1 MRVSGIHIKILI
13 SLHRHLLQKAI
24 REHANTMMRRARND
38 KPEPA
43 NEEAINRYK
52 STGNV
57 EDGPSENQFQPD
69 FSESRAEKS
78 LWNIRLSEIFEN
90 DYVQNHLP
98 VVEVK
103 DVAKYFLTYLQSL
116 QTSHRKMT
124 TGTNITGGTT
134 YEEVSKRKRREKR
147 KQNVRLNPFPC
158 YTTILTHSIC
168 QRFHHQLSALHYHQ
182 LHRFVGPLT
191 KMSYAALS
199 DDESDHENGVNL
211 GRSRYAIVKEAWRSD
226 ELIKWLRTIDL
237 LAFGEKW
244 AGRNVAQRGNGRR
257 FRIHSTRSKDAL
269 AVSGL
274 PENCY
279 DSNWLNSLN
288 EYERRLLDMQP
299 PLDMT
304 FSEEEK
310 LCAIVFLSSLSH

>member
-1 MRVSGIHIKILI
+1 
-13 SLHRHLLQKAI
+13 
-24 REHANTMMRRARND
+24 MMSRTRSD

-43 NEEAINRYK
+43 HEEAINKYK
-52 STGNV
+52 SSGNV
-57 EDGPSENQFQPD
+57 EDGPSKDQFQPD
-69 FSESRAEKS
+69 FSETRAQKS

-90 DYVQNHLP
+90 DYVQKHLP

-124 TGTNITGGTT
+124 TARNTAGGTA
-134 YEEVSKRKRREKR
+134 YEEASKGIRIEKR
-147 KQNVRLNPFPC
+147 KKNVRPSPLPC
-158 YTTILTHSIC
+158 YTTILTHSIYY
-168 QRFHHQLSALHYHQ
+168 QRFRHQLSALHYHQ
-182 LHRFVGPLT
+182 IDRFIGPLT
-191 KMSYAALS
+191 EMSHAALS
-199 DDESDHENGVNL
+199 DDESDHGNGANL

-244 AGRNVAQRGNGRR
+244 GGRNVAQRGNGRR
-257 FRIHSTRSKDAL
+257 LRIHSTRSKDRL

-279 DSNWLNSLN
+279 DCDWLNSLGGW
-288 EYERRLLDMQP
+288 ERKHLNMQP
-299 PLDMT
+299 PLDMS
-304 FSEEEK
+304 FSEEER
-310 LCAIVFLSSLSH
+310 L